1 MNTFRLT
8 GLRLGFKRTTLFIL
22 LSLIGRRDNNINT
35 VYKSEKIKSLGYAD
49 INSVEESVENF
60 VDWYNKI
67 NN

>member
-1 MNTFRLT
+1 MKYRPPKINLPKTV
-8 GLRLGFKRTTLFIL
+8 LFIL

-49 INSVEESVENF
+49 VNSVEESIEDF